1 MPSYLSSPNFSLS
14 MRYKII
20 SIIGYRIHLI
30 SKQVITTR
38 VSNSTSSKTTNSSS
52 KASLNNNSTD
62 RIIKEE
68 TNTSRKSVSQ

>member
-1 MPSYLSSPNFSLS
+1 